1 VLLEEKLQRI
11 LEEFGVDKLADVLD
25 SEEGGVS
32 FDDLY
37 ISAVLSPEEA
47 AARVEALAEQIR
59 QRVQASQRGTKILT
73 SSGQLQTEAAL
84 KIANHQLPFWTERMT
99 VSFLRLNRQHGA
111 VADRTDAG
119 YRLRWPDGTE
129 IDPAVFHRA
138 EADSTGAT
146 HVTLE
151 DPKVRG
157 LVSRLPCFVPG
168 LPLPAI
174 DLPGISE
181 KVGGL
186 WSLWRVNLQTSE
198 GKTQRILPVFVSDEG
213 RVLNPTARAVWD
225 RLLERDHSQLSV
237 VAATDVNTSAAAY
250 ETAHRA
256 AEAQGRDVFRE
267 LSAKHAQR
275 IERERRKGTR
285 AFEARRRALDRI
297 GLTQVKQYRVSQLEK
312 ERQAWEERMRQL
324 EAALPELSA
333 VLVVRIVRR
342 GGQT

>member
-1 VLLEEKLQRI
+1 M
-11 LEEFGVDKLADVLD
+11 LD
-25 SEEGGVS
+25 SEEGGLS

-37 ISAVLSPEEA
+37 ISAVLSPQEA

-59 QRVQASQRGTKILT
+59 ERARASRQGTKILA
-73 SSGQLQTEAAL
+73 SCAELQSDAAQ
-84 KIANHQLPFWTERMT
+84 KIANHQLPFWTERLT
-99 VSFLRLNRQHGA
+99 VSYLNLHRKRGGLA
-111 VADRTDAG
+111 ERGDAG
-119 YRLRWPDGTE
+119 YHLRWPDGTE

-138 EADSTGAT
+138 EAESSGAT

-157 LVSRLPCFVPG
+157 LVSRLPCFAPG
-168 LPLPAI
+168 LPLATV

-186 WSLWRVNLQTSE
+186 WSLWRVTLETSE

-225 RLLERDHSQLSV
+225 RLLERDHWQLSV
-237 VAATDVNTSAAAY
+237 VAATDGSKSAGAY
-250 ETAHRA
+250 ATAHRA

-275 IERERRKGTR
+275 IDRERRKGSR

-297 GLTQVKQYRVSQLEK
+297 GLHQVKQYRVSQLEK
-312 ERQAWEERMRQL
+312 ERQAWEQRMRQL
-324 EAALPELSA
+324 ETALPELSA
-333 VLVVRIVRR
+333 VLLVRIVRR
-342 GGQT
+342 GTSGFPA